1 MDEKQRELY
10 YGLYRRMYAFGTLS
24 LRQLKAIYTDNA
36 NNESKFAAA
45 GDNAYESFKASQSAL
60 FEVIQKVENEMFWE
74 RQKRTDVTPS
84 FIDLHGSKYHVRNV
98 PICNF
103 PYSNAREYPYK
114 MDTSRTDLPLQ
125 NGYIAPQN
133 PA

>member
-45 GDNAYESFKASQSAL
+45 GDNAYESFKASQNAL

-74 RQKRTDVTPS
+74 
-84 FIDLHGSKYHVRNV
+84 
-98 PICNF
+98 
-103 PYSNAREYPYK
+103 
-114 MDTSRTDLPLQ
+114 
-125 NGYIAPQN
+125 
-133 PA
+133 

>member
-60 FEVIQKVENEMFWE
+60 FEVIQKS
-74 RQKRTDVTPS
+74 RKRDVLRVTEK
-84 FIDLHGSKYHVRNV
+84 DG
-98 PICNF
+98 F
-103 PYSNAREYPYK
+103 PAVLY
-114 MDTSRTDLPLQ
+114 
-125 NGYIAPQN
+125 
-133 PA
+133 